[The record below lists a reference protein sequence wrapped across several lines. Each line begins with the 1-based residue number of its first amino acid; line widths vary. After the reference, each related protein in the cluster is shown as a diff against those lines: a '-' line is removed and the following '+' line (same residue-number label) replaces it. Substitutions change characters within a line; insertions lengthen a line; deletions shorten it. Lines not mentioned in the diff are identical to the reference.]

1 MSEEHQEQP
10 KRKPGRPR
18 VSAEHHK
25 ETTRKRNVRNYA
37 KMKEA
42 REFYKKFQNE
52 LCQKIKK

>member
-1 MSEEHQEQP
+1 MSEEKQEQT

-25 ETTRKRNVRNYA
+25 ETTRLRNARNYA

-42 REFYKKFQNE
+42 REFYNKIQNN